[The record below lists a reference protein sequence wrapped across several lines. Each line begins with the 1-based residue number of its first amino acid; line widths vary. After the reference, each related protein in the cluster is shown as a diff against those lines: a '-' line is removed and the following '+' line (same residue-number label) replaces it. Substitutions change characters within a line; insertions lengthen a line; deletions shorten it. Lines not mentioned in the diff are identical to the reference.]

1 MNFYKEPF
9 DLKIMTSY
17 QTQVLD
23 CQFQMRIVWSSE
35 ALRIHGYSWRKE
47 YYVLKKKKKKTGA
60 SNRRKTYMVEEGGS
74 DVIKMSKKSEET
86 ASQLVVPHLSKRFD
100 HHQKYS
106 LLNVIIQSSNC
117 TC

>member
-1 MNFYKEPF
+1 
-9 DLKIMTSY
+9 
-17 QTQVLD
+17 
-23 CQFQMRIVWSSE
+23 
-35 ALRIHGYSWRKE
+35 
-47 YYVLKKKKKKTGA
+47 
-60 SNRRKTYMVEEGGS
+60 MVEEGGS

-86 ASQLVVPHLSKRFD
+86 ASQLVVPHLSKIFD